1 MHGTAINLKYLR
13 KQRIRMRNL
22 QKINLVF
29 LSILISLILHFNP
42 KTTTATESG
51 SSENPI
57 NPSCTPPVSGDWIIS
72 EDCFSDGEGVEF
84 REGNIIIKSGA
95 TLTVTKNAQIA
106 LDLEEHQIYIEKG
119 GHMLIKLGGKVI
131 SGYFPTAKDNFQT
144 TPINSAIDINVLG
157 GVGKDGKPLVYDK
170 DLNPFHIEI
179 LTDGI
184 HGNVTD
190 IGDGFLRYVPE
201 SDFTG
206 KDFFTYTILD
216 VYGLKKTATV
226 NIIVEGPDF
235 SPDDYWKFQGN
246 TLYYN
251 GEKTVGIGTANVP
264 SFYKLFI
271 NGDTIADNIRIRRDA
286 VVDGNTTTGTLK
298 ITGNTDIDKISIGS
312 STTPEGYRLSVNGK
326 IISSGEVRVEHQI
339 TWPDHVFEND
349 FKLRSLTDLEKYIT
363 EHKRLPGLP
372 SVEEVRK
379 DGFSLGTI
387 QAQLLQKVEEL
398 TLDIIEQ
405 DKQIRSLQKAD
416 HEVQE
421 LEKIIYDL
429 QNRLSNFNH

>member
-1 MHGTAINLKYLR
+1 MGNR
-13 KQRIRMRNL
+13 
-22 QKINLVF
+22 QKISLVF
-29 LSILISLILHFNP
+29 LSILISLILYFNP
-42 KTTTATESG
+42 ETTTATESG
-51 SSENPI
+51 SPENPI
-57 NPSCTPPVSGDWIIS
+57 SSSCTPPASGDWIIS
-72 EDCFSDGEGVEF
+72 EDCVFDGEGVAF
-84 REGNIIIKSGA
+84 REGNVIIKSGA
-95 TLTVTKNAQIA
+95 TLTVTKNGQIA
-106 LDLEEHQIYIEKG
+106 LDLEKHQIYIEKG

-144 TPINSAIDINVLG
+144 TPANSAIDINVLG
-157 GVGKDGKPLVYDK
+157 GMGEDGKPLVYDQ
-170 DLNPFHIEI
+170 DLNIFHIE
-179 LTDGI
+179 TFTQGI
-184 HGNVTD
+184 HGNVFD
-190 IGDGFLRYVPE
+190 IGDGFLRYKPE

-206 KDFFTYTILD
+206 RDLFTYTVLD

-246 TLYYN
+246 
-251 GEKTVGIGTANVP
+251 
-264 SFYKLFI
+264 
-271 NGDTIADNIRIRRDA
+271 
-286 VVDGNTTTGTLK
+286 
-298 ITGNTDIDKISIGS
+298 
-312 STTPEGYRLSVNGK
+312 

-349 FKLRSLTDLEKYIT
+349 FNLRSLTNLEKFIT

-372 SVEEVRK
+372 SVEEIK
-379 DGFSLGTI
+379 SDGISLGTI

-429 QNRLSNFNH
+429 QNRLSNL